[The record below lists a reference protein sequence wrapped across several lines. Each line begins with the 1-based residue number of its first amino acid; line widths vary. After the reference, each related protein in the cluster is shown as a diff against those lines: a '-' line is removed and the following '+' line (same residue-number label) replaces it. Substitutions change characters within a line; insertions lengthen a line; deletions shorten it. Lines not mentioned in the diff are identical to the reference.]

1 MMDNSLLLEIQ
12 KTAYDF
18 FKDFTNFETNSKA
31 FGLTLDHSMNLEKAS
46 IASTGFM
53 LSSLVIGVKHQYLTY
68 EEAYDKAYHTL
79 ITLRDHVM
87 HEFGFFAHFL
97 DFKTGER
104 MGKTEFSTIDTA
116 LCLCGVLTVDSFF
129 KDEKISSLT
138 KTMMDR
144 VNWDMFSFD
153 FHGKQTLHMS
163 YNPDRGGDYVEKR
176 PGFIHQWDMFAEQLM
191 MYVMIGGSKYKHLAK
206 DLYQGFSR
214 VKGNYK
220 AFEYIYTPGN
230 SLFVYQFPLAWLDL
244 KHVQD
249 EDQISWFDN
258 ARTATLAH
266 QACSIDYSTEYKTF
280 SKYFFGFTAADTK
293 KGYRVFGGLPNTMNK
308 LDTDGTIAPFGPIG
322 SIIFTPEIS
331 IPAIHEMKKIEGLWG
346 KYGFYDSFN
355 FEEHTPWIS
364 KRYFSINKGL
374 ELLMVNAYLFQ
385 DVHQAF
391 MSHPI
396 IIEGMEVLG
405 WKKK

>member
-1 MMDNSLLLEIQ
+1 VDNNLLIQIQ

-18 FKDFTNFETNSKA
+18 FKDFTNFDTDSKA

-53 LSSLVIGVKHQYLTY
+53 LSSLVIGVKHDYLSY
-68 EEAYDKAYHTL
+68 QDAYHKAYHTL

-97 DFKTGER
+97 DFKTGSR
-104 MGKTEFSTIDTA
+104 IGKTEFSTIDTA

-129 KDEKISSLT
+129 KDEKISEIT
-138 KTMMDR
+138 KTIMDR
-144 VNWDMFSFD
+144 INWDIFTHD
-153 FHGKQTLHMS
+153 YHGKSVLHMS

-214 VKGNYK
+214 VRGSYK
-220 AFEYIYTPGN
+220 EFEYIYSPGN
-230 SLFVYQFPLAWLDL
+230 SLFVYQFPQAWLNL
-244 KHVQD
+244 KNISDSDH
-249 EDQISWFDN
+249 ISWFDN
-258 ARTATLAH
+258 ARLATLAH
-266 QACSIDYSTEYKTF
+266 QACAIDYASQYKTF
-280 SKYFFGFTAADTK
+280 SQYFFGFTASDTPM
-293 KGYRVFGGLPNTMNK
+293 GYRVYGGLPNTMNR

-331 IPAIHEMKKIEGLWG
+331 IPAIHEMIKIENLWG
-346 KYGFYDSFN
+346 KYGFYDAFN
-355 FEEHTPWIS
+355 FEGNTPWIS

-374 ELLMVNAYLFQ
+374 EMLMVNAYLYRDVQ
-385 DVHQAF
+385 DAF
-391 MSHPI
+391 MDHPI
-396 IIEGMEVLG
+396 IQEGMEVLG
-405 WKKK
+405 WKNK

>member
-1 MMDNSLLLEIQ
+1 MMSNNILEDIQ

-18 FKDFTNFETNSKA
+18 FKDFTNFDTNSKA
-31 FGLTLDHSMNLEKAS
+31 FGLTLDHSMNLEKAT

-53 LSSLVIGVKHQYLTY
+53 LSSLIIGVKHDYLSY
-68 EEAYDKAYHTL
+68 EDAYHKAYHTL

-97 DFKTGER
+97 DFKTGKR
-104 MGKTEFSTIDTA
+104 IAKTEFSTIDTA
-116 LCLCGVLTVDSFF
+116 LCLCGVLAVDSFF
-129 KDEKISSLT
+129 KDQKIAEIT
-138 KTMMDR
+138 KTIMDR
-144 VNWDMFSFD
+144 INWDIFTHD
-153 FHGKQTLHMS
+153 YHGKQVLHMS
-163 YNPDRGGDYVEKR
+163 YNPDRGGGYVEKR

-214 VKGNYK
+214 VKGSYK
-220 AFEYIYTPGN
+220 DFEYIYTPGN
-230 SLFVYQFPLAWLDL
+230 SLFVYQFPQAWLNL
-244 KHVQD
+244 KNICD
-249 EDQISWFDN
+249 SDQICWFDN
-258 ARTATLAH
+258 ARIATLAH
-266 QACSIDYSTEYKTF
+266 QACAIDYASQYKTF
-280 SKYFFGFTAADTK
+280 SKFFFGFTASDTPI
-293 KGYRVFGGLPNTMNK
+293 GYRVYGGLPNTMNR

-331 IPAIHEMKKIEGLWG
+331 IPAIHEMMKIDHIWG
-346 KYGFYDSFN
+346 KYGFYDAFN
-355 FEEHTPWIS
+355 FEGNTPWVS

-374 ELLMVNAYLFQ
+374 EMLMVNAYLYH
-385 DVHQAF
+385 DVHDAF

-405 WKKK
+405 WKNK

>member
-1 MMDNSLLLEIQ
+1 MDNSVLLEIQ

-18 FKDFTNFETNSKA
+18 FKDFTNFDANSKGY
-31 FGLTLDHSMNLEKAS
+31 GLTLDHSMNLEKAS

-53 LSSLVIGVKHQYLTY
+53 LSSLIIGVKHDYLSY
-68 EEAYDKAYHTL
+68 EEAYHKAYCTL
-79 ITLRDHVM
+79 KTLRDNIM

-97 DFKTGER
+97 DFKTGKR
-104 MGKTEFSTIDTA
+104 VVKTEFSTIDTA
-116 LCLCGVLTVDSFF
+116 LCLCGVLAVDSFF
-129 KDEKISSLT
+129 KDQKISEIT
-138 KTMMDR
+138 NIIMNR
-144 VNWDMFSFD
+144 INWEIFTHDYQ
-153 FHGKQTLHMS
+153 GKSVLHMS

-191 MYVMIGGSKYKHLAK
+191 MYVMVAGSKYKHLAK
-206 DLYQGFSR
+206 DLYNGFLR

-220 AFEYIYTPGN
+220 EFEYIYTPGN
-230 SLFVYQFPLAWLDL
+230 SLFVYQFPLAWLNL
-244 KHVQD
+244 KGIQD
-249 EDQISWFDN
+249 EDHVSWYEN
-258 ARTATLAH
+258 ARIATYAH
-266 QACSIDYSTEYKTF
+266 QACAIDYQDKYKTF
-280 SKYFFGFTAADTK
+280 SKYFFGFTASDTPI
-293 KGYRVFGGLPNTMNK
+293 GYRVYGGLPNTMNR

-322 SIIFTPEIS
+322 SIIFTPELS
-331 IPAIHEMKKIEGLWG
+331 IPAIHEMRKIDHLWG
-346 KYGFYDSFN
+346 KYGFYDAFN
-355 FEEHTPWIS
+355 FEEHTPWVS

-385 DVHQAF
+385 DVHDAF